1 MKKLLS
7 GLLVGACAFAL
18 AAPIAKVSAS
28 AAEKTSVFLQDDF
41 NDLVATR
48 WSVDS
53 ASDSMKLYSS
63 EDRHISFDYHA
74 EQFLL
79 GTTEKL
85 TGLEYFQFDYM
96 PTANHWTPIYFTN
109 TTEIPAAAPNYNVFE
124 KTEDFYTYEPTI
136 AMELKR
142 VGTYGRTVDVQKVL
156 DWQLETNVWYTF
168 RFTVTSDST
177 MEICYGEQG
186 EDLEW
191 AGIRSTVTL
200 KDSAKF
206 TFDDMY
212 VLFGRGTDHG
222 QEMHMDNLKIKYGE
236 NMIDEDFNGETVDE
250 RLKSI
255 CMAGGNGYSVQKAAS
270 MLSVSEAAPGDSI
283 IYAQK
288 VGVETSVI
296 ENLECLD
303 VRMSVNFK
311 EAMNDTL
318 SYVFGMKD
326 ETDYKKGCVTLD
338 MYADGI
344 QFSEVDAQGVKTSL
358 TQKVKTDAFVKE
370 GSTLR
375 LTANKDGQIRAFVND
390 ELLLEGNVATPDYY
404 AGAMGYILTEE
415 TANTGTV
422 MVDQIQVYSTRYKV
436 PVTKSVTH
444 NFSNDYFGNEDHED
458 FIMNSTGGGQY
469 VQDGRL
475 VWDGLSDYSYFGS
488 AHEYDDFILEFK
500 ICNILTSE
508 ERNDINATALNRW
521 LGIDIA
527 KTVPGL
533 EEYGSSAVFMFH
545 INSENEYDGIG
556 YYVSSES
563 SVDKAAIPSNIKV
576 NNKIPSALFDAIS
589 YDNNR
594 TFKTDIA
601 EKDAVCVRWVAEHG
615 TLRLYL
621 KKACE
626 LNYTLYTVIDN
637 VDTTGY
643 VALCCTGYTFLEL
656 DDFSMSNI
664 SSVYVP
670 ADNYVPETII
680 KTEEIFIYDRGNVDV
695 NGATEAQL
703 NASEEKSGGCGS
715 SVAYCVMPVAL
726 LGSALILKN
735 KGKEEK

>member
-1 MKKLLS
+1 MKKLVS
-7 GLLVGACAFAL
+7 SLLVGACAFAL
-18 AAPIAKVSAS
+18 AAPLAKVSAS
-28 AAEKTSVFLQDDF
+28 AAEKTSVFLEEDF
-41 NDLVATR
+41 NDLVTTKWA
-48 WSVDS
+48 VDS

-63 EDRHISFDYHA
+63 DNRYLSFDNHS
-74 EQFLL
+74 EQYVL

-85 TGLEYFQFDYM
+85 AGLEYFQFDYM
-96 PTANHWTPIYFTN
+96 PMANHWTPIYFTN
-109 TTEIPAAAPNYNVFE
+109 TTDLTVNGNVFS
-124 KTEDFYTYEPTI
+124 KTDAFYTYEPTI

-142 VGTYGRTVDVQKVL
+142 VTTYSKKVTVDKNF
-156 DWQLETNVWYTF
+156 DWLLETNVWYTI
-168 RFTVTSDST
+168 RMTVVSPTQ
-177 MEICYGEQG
+177 MEISYAPQG
-186 EDLEW
+186 ESMDL
-191 AGIRSTVTL
+191 AGTCSTVTL
-200 KDSAKF
+200 KDGAGF

-212 VLFGRGTDHG
+212 VLFGRGTDAG
-222 QEMHMDNLKIKYGE
+222 QELKLDNLKIKYGE
-236 NMIDEDFNGETVDE
+236 SMIDEDFNGETIDE
-250 RLKSI
+250 RLKDISAI
-255 CMAGGNGYSVQKAAS
+255 GKKGYSVEKAAS
-270 MLSVSEAAPGDSI
+270 MLSVNAANPGDNI
-283 IYAQK
+283 LYAQK

-296 ENLECLD
+296 ESIECLD
-303 VRMSVNFK
+303 IRMNVNFK
-311 EAMNDTL
+311 DGLNDSL
-318 SYVFGMKD
+318 SFAFGIKD

-338 MYADGI
+338 MYANGI
-344 QFSEVDAQGVKTSL
+344 KFAQVDTEGVKRDL
-358 TQKVKTDAFVKE
+358 TEKVKTDKLVKE
-370 GSTLR
+370 ATTLR
-375 LTANKDGQIRAFVND
+375 LTANKDGQIRAYVND
-390 ELLLEGNVATPDYY
+390 ELLLESKVLTADYY
-404 AGAMGYILTEE
+404 AGAMGYIVTEDK
-415 TANTGTV
+415 ANSGVV
-422 MVDQIQVYSTRYKV
+422 MVDQIQVYTTRYKV

-444 NFSNDYFGNEDHED
+444 NFSNDYFGKQDFED

-508 ERNDINATALNRW
+508 NKSDIHATGLDRW

-527 KTVPGL
+527 KSVPGL
-533 EEYGSSAVFMFH
+533 EEYGSSAVFMFN
-545 INSENEYDGIG
+545 INSQNEYDGIG
-556 YYVSSES
+556 YYVAAES
-563 SVDKAAIPSNIKV
+563 NVDKAAIPSNIKL
-576 NNKIPSALFDAIS
+576 NNKIPSSLFKAIS

-601 EKDAVCVRWVAEHG
+601 EKDAVCVRWVAERG

-626 LNYTLYTVIDN
+626 LNYTLYTVIEN

-680 KTEEIFIYDRGNVDV
+680 KTEEVFIYDRGNVDV

-703 NASEEKSGGCGS
+703 NESSEKSGCGS
-715 SVAYCVMPVAL
+715 SVAYCVTPVAI
-726 LGSALILKN
+726 LGSAIILKK